1 MRDKQL
7 AEKLAEEN
15 AKKRVQAAKAAREL
29 AERQAKEK
37 ERAIQAAKD
46 EAARLKR
53 EEELACRVCYEQ
65 PNTKVQS
72 TLSGCKHKFHT
83 ECLKDYLRSEI
94 QTYKRHEIACLKCKE
109 EKLPNIFIRL
119 TDVLGLVPEM
129 SGMFLTNLHG

>member
-1 MRDKQL
+1 VRDIKL

-15 AKKRVQAAKAAREL
+15 EKKRLQAVKAAKEL

-37 ERAIQAAKD
+37 ERAIKAAKD

-65 PNTKVQS
+65 PNTKAQS

-94 QTYKRHEIACLKCKE
+94 KTYKRHEIACLKCKE
-109 EKLPNIFIRL
+109 ENKNTFIRL